1 MTEFLQHVVNGV
13 SLGTIYAL
21 IALGYTMVY
30 GVLKLINFAHGDVY
44 MAAAFAGF
52 YIATALDV
60 RDHPTIGKAVVVFL
74 GAMAAAAALGWAI
87 ERFAYRPLRYRP
99 RLATLITA
107 IGISFLLEYGFQ
119 LPSLQAQGRTFEE
132 VLRGWGWTVP
142 AWLDSLVGAL
152 PASFPP
158 GPTPRFFPEPF
169 TRVDWTVLGGVHVS
183 NYDVVS
189 FLVAVGF
196 MLGLQW
202 IVYRTRFG
210 TAMRA
215 VSFDP
220 RVAGLMGIP
229 VNRVISAT
237 FVLGSVLAAVAAL
250 LVAGSRPRIDP
261 IMGLMPGLKAFVAAV
276 FGGIGNVPGAM
287 LGGLVLGLA
296 EEMVAGYTVSSFR
309 DGIAFAMLILV
320 LLFRPEGLLGRV
332 TVEKV

>member
-1 MTEFLQHVVNGV
+1 VTEFLQHMVNGV

-44 MAAAFAGF
+44 MVGAFAGY

-60 RDHPTIGKAVVVFL
+60 QRSPSIGKAVAVFL
-74 GAMAAAAALGWAI
+74 GSMVVCGVVGWVI
-87 ERFAYRPLRYRP
+87 ERFAYRPLRNRP
-99 RLATLITA
+99 RLASLITA
-107 IGISFLLEYGFQ
+107 IGVSFLLEYGFQ
-119 LPSLQAQGRTFEE
+119 LPSLRDQGQTFEG
-132 VLRGWGWTVP
+132 VLSGWGLAVP
-142 AWLDSLVGAL
+142 GWLDRLVLWL
-152 PASFPP
+152 PDSFPP

-169 TRVDWTVLGGVHVS
+169 ERVDWTVLGGVHVS

-189 FLVAVGF
+189 LAVAVAF
-196 MLGLQW
+196 MVGLQL
-202 IVYRTRFG
+202 IVYRTKFG
-210 TAMRA
+210 MAMRA
-215 VSFDP
+215 VSFDS

-229 VNRVISAT
+229 VSRVISGT

-276 FGGIGNVPGAM
+276 FGGIGSVPGAM
-287 LGGLVLGLA
+287 VGGLVLGLS

-320 LLFRPEGLLGRV
+320 LLLRPEGLFGRV

>member
-1 MTEFLQHVVNGV
+1 LTEFLQHVVNGV

-44 MAAAFAGF
+44 MASAFAGF
-52 YIATALDV
+52 YIATALGV
-60 RDHPTIGKAVVVFL
+60 RDDPTWGKAVLVFV
-74 GAMAAAAALGWAI
+74 GSMALAGALGWAI
-87 ERFAYRPLRYRP
+87 ERFAYRPLRNRP
-99 RLATLITA
+99 RLAALITA

-119 LPSLQAQGRTFEE
+119 LPSLQAQGRTFTEM
-132 VLRGWGWTVP
+132 VRGWGMAIP
-142 AWLDSLVGAL
+142 SWLDAAVGML
-152 PASFPP
+152 PSDFPP

-196 MLGLQW
+196 MVGLQW

-220 RVAGLMGIP
+220 KVAGLMGIP
-229 VNRVISAT
+229 VNRVISFT

-276 FGGIGNVPGAM
+276 FGGIGSVPGAM
-287 LGGLVLGLA
+287 VGGILLGLA

-309 DGIAFAMLILV
+309 DGIAFALLILV

>member
-1 MTEFLQHVVNGV
+1 VTEFLQHVVNGL

-44 MAAAFAGF
+44 MVGAFAGY

-60 RDHPTIGKAVVVFL
+60 ERKPSLGKAVAVFV
-74 GAMAAAAALGWAI
+74 GAMAVCGTLGWVI
-87 ERFAYRPLRYRP
+87 ERFAYRPLRNRP
-99 RLATLITA
+99 RLASLITA
-107 IGISFLLEYGFQ
+107 IGVSFLLEFGFQ
-119 LPSLQAQGRTFEE
+119 LPSLRAQGEA
-132 VLRGWGWTVP
+132 LRGVLTGWGLRLP
-142 AWLDSLVGAL
+142 GWLEGLMGAL
-152 PASFPP
+152 PDSFPP

-189 FLVAVGF
+189 LAVAFAF
-196 MLGLQW
+196 MVGLQF
-202 IVYRTRFG
+202 IVYRTKFG

-215 VSFDP
+215 VSYDA

-229 VNRVISAT
+229 VSRIISGT

-276 FGGIGNVPGAM
+276 FGGIGSVPGAM
-287 LGGLVLGLA
+287 VGGLVLGFS
-296 EEMVAGYTVSSFR
+296 EEMVAGYAVSSFR

-320 LLFRPEGLLGRV
+320 LLLRPEGLFGRV
-332 TVEKV
+332 SVEKV

>member
-1 MTEFLQHVVNGV
+1 LTEFLQHVVNGV

-44 MAAAFAGF
+44 MVAAFAG
-52 YIATALDV
+52 YYVASALGV
-60 RDHPTIGKAVVVFL
+60 RDDPTFGKAVLVFL
-74 GAMAAAAALGWAI
+74 GAMAVAGGLGWAI
-87 ERFAYRPLRYRP
+87 ERFAYRPLRNRP

-107 IGISFLLEYGFQ
+107 IGVSFLLEFGFQ
-119 LPSLQAQGRTFEE
+119 LPSLQAQGRSLEE
-132 VLRGWGWTVP
+132 TMRGWGWTVP
-142 AWLDSLVGAL
+142 GWLDALVGVL
-152 PASFPP
+152 PANFPP
-158 GPTPRFFPEPF
+158 GPTPRFFPEPM

-296 EEMVAGYTVSSFR
+296 EEMVAGYSVSSFR
-309 DGIAFAMLILV
+309 DGIAFALLILV
-320 LLFRPEGLLGRV
+320 LIVRPEGLLGRA